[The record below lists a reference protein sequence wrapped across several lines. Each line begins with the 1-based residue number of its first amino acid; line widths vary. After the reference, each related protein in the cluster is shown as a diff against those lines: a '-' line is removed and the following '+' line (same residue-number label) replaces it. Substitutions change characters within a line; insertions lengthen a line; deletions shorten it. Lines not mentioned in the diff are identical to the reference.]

1 MHETLDWKECE
12 EEVEKFQKEHILR
25 YIIDTEISENTYP
38 FRYRYNCCKFFIYL
52 PQLID
57 IEH

>member
-12 EEVEKFQKEHILR
+12 EEVEKFQKEHILQ

-38 FRYRYNCCKFFIYL
+38 FR
-52 PQLID
+52 
-57 IEH
+57 